1 MAGACSKRAAARC
14 ALSLGVWFFAGCEG
28 PVGPAG
34 PPGPRGP
41 MGVGLD
47 AQTDVVTDAAIVDDG
62 VFDDA
67 RDAAG
72 DRTTPAEDIGRPDP
86 TAVCQSCHPSL
97 DVSSLNLVAIHNPES
112 PRYNSNCLHCHQD
125 ILNRT
130 TLDPRVQEI
139 HRRMLP
145 YVGTWRG
152 SPRNEDC
159 AFCHRGGVDLS
170 GERSAAGIRRQVPTQ
185 SCAGC
190 HRDGRW
196 DYYLP

>member
-1 MAGACSKRAAARC
+1 MPGACSKREFVILVLPLAVAM
-14 ALSLGVWFFAGCEG
+14 FAGCEG

-41 MGVGLD
+41 AGPGLD
-47 AQTDVVTDAAIVDDG
+47 SSVDVPADAVTTTDTPDGAAPDVSPDAVVL
-62 VFDDA
+62 DDA
-67 RDAAG
+67 
-72 DRTTPAEDIGRPDP
+72 GRPDP
-86 TAVCQSCHPSL
+86 RAVCQSCHPSL
-97 DVSSLNLVAIHNPES
+97 DVSLLNLTAIHNPES
-112 PRYNSNCLHCHQD
+112 TRYNANCLHCHQD

-145 YVGTWRG
+145 YLGTWRG
-152 SPRNEDC
+152 TPRNEDC
-159 AFCHRGGVDLS
+159 AFCHRGGVDFS
-170 GERSAAGIRRQVPTQ
+170 GDHSAAGLRRQVPTQ
-185 SCAGC
+185 YCAGC